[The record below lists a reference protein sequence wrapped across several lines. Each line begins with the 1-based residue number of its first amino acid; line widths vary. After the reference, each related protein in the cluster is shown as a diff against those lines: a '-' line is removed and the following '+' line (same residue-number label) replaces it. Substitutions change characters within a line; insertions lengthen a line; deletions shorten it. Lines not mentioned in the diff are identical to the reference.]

1 MKQLVSNVYFARAL
15 QWGFFSFPTSA
26 SKIKLFRNG
35 ILYEPCEREIKKQF
49 LTNVNLKKI
58 REKFCRKTECQLDD
72 TAVAQKQPFVGVL
85 QKRCS

>member
-35 ILYEPCEREIKKQF
+35 ILYEPR
-49 LTNVNLKKI
+49 
-58 REKFCRKTECQLDD
+58 
-72 TAVAQKQPFVGVL
+72 
-85 QKRCS
+85 